1 MGTLIGVDEAGR
13 GPVIGPMVIAGFVAD
28 SEAQDQELRE
38 LGVRDSK
45 KVAPKKRMWIGSE
58 LREKY
63 RFSLKVISAKEI
75 DDRREH
81 NSLNELEG
89 EWFGDVINDL
99 KPNEDSTI
107 IVDSADSNEN
117 RFKRY
122 IESRLNVQCEVISRH
137 KADDTYPVVAAASI
151 IAKTERDSLVEQIA
165 RSLNV
170 ELGSGYPSDSI
181 TIKFLEKWIKEKGD
195 LPPHTRHSWK
205 TAQRLLNAHKMPM
218 RSLDD
223 Y

>member
-1 MGTLIGVDEAGR
+1 MGVLIGVDEAGR
-13 GPVIGPMVIAGFVAD
+13 GPVIGPLVIAGFALN
-28 SEAQDQELRE
+28 SEVQDEELRK

-45 KVAPKKRMWIGSE
+45 KIAVKKRAWIGSE
-58 LREKY
+58 LRKKY
-63 RFSLKVISAKEI
+63 RFSIKVISAKEI
-75 DDRREH
+75 DDRRKH

-99 KPNEDSTI
+99 QPDNDSTI
-107 IVDSADSNEN
+107 IVDSADSSEN

-122 IESRLNVQCEVISRH
+122 IESRMKVHCKVISRH

-151 IAKTERDSLVEQIA
+151 LAKTERDSLVEKIA
-165 RSLNV
+165 RSLKV
-170 ELGSGYPSDSI
+170 ELGSGYPSDTI

-205 TAQRLLNAHKMPM
+205 TAQRLLSAHKTPI